1 MCFYGFRLRERA
13 RCWIKSRMRYVKP
26 TLLVAPCLWESHG
39 VLNQMIWTPMTAFQ
53 RPGLRGCATKPIQCF
68 SLLISLSS
76 RFLFFPSCPCNVIA
90 SVRWNSVN
98 TGRGNATDG
107 VTVRR
112 GSTLL
117 PFKEI
122 HGESRAYNNFPG
134 CSECFHYY
142 FSHFVSPNEQYG
154 QELCN
159 LLYKY

>member
-1 MCFYGFRLRERA
+1 M
-13 RCWIKSRMRYVKP
+13 
-26 TLLVAPCLWESHG
+26 
-39 VLNQMIWTPMTAFQ
+39 LNQIKNA
-53 RPGLRGCATKPIQCF
+53 LRKTNPVSRTLSMREPRSTKSDDMDSDDSLPKTWAKRVSNKTYAVLF
-68 SLLISLSS
+68 SVNFTFISLP
-76 RFLFFPSCPCNVIA
+76 FFPSWPCNAIA

-98 TGRGNATDG
+98 TGYGNATDG

-112 GSTLL
+112 DSTLL

-122 HGESRAYNNFPG
+122 HAESRAYNSFPR